1 MYDLFVIG
9 GGSGGVR
16 GARWAAARGA
26 KVGLCE
32 DDKMG
37 GTCVIRG
44 CVPKK
49 LMSYASLT
57 FPMRSRLWSPTVGRG
72 TLLDSIG

>member
-44 CVPKK
+44 CVLRNLCP
-49 LMSYASLT
+49 MPLT